1 MAQIVVGA
9 AIPRGPQLK
18 LEPSA
23 WAGIAERDK
32 TNPWLFDLDGNPLTY
47 DDLLRDADPSVL
59 QEITLETW
67 EARYRA
73 GQQALQLVRGAVA
86 RADADVVLVMGD
98 DENELFRD
106 DATRPKL
113 AVYRGATWTWGEE
126 RTSYP
131 VATELTEHVIEHLR
145 AGGYDLHLIDALPE
159 GVPMPH
165 CFGNV
170 YTDLVQAAKPMVP
183 IMVNIH
189 YPVNQT
195 TPVESYRL
203 GQAVRQAVES
213 WGGDERVAVAGIGG
227 LSIGVLRED
236 FDRRLLEILRN
247 RDAEGLAALPYRWIK
262 GPAGEIYNWIGAA
275 GVLEDLQMTVVD
287 YLPAYR
293 SPAGTGCGM
302 AFAVWS

>member
-1 MAQIVVGA
+1 MARITVGA

-23 WAGIAERDK
+23 WAEIAERDK
-32 TNPWLFDLDGNPLTY
+32 SNPWLFDLEGNRLTY
-47 DDLLRDADPSVL
+47 DDLLRNAESSVL

-73 GQQALQLVRGAVA
+73 AQQALQLVRGVVA
-86 RADADVVLVMGD
+86 RADPEIVLVMGD
-98 DENELFRD
+98 DENELFKD

-113 AVYRGATWTWGEE
+113 AVYRGASWPWGED
-126 RTSYP
+126 RTAYP
-131 VATELTEHVIEHLR
+131 VATELTDHVIEHLR
-145 AGGYDLHLIDALPE
+145 GDGYGMHVFDALPDGE
-159 GVPMPH
+159 RMPH
-165 CFGNV
+165 CFGQI
-170 YTDLVQAAKPMVP
+170 YTDLMPAAKPMVP

-195 TPVESYRL
+195 TPIESYRL
-203 GQAVRQAVES
+203 GQAVRTAVES
-213 WGGDERVAVAGIGG
+213 WHGDERVAVAGIGG

-236 FDRRLLEILRN
+236 FDRRLLEILRT
-247 RDAEGLAALPYRWIK
+247 RDVEPLAALPYRWIK
-262 GPAGEIYNWIGAA
+262 GPSGEIYNWIGAA
-275 GVLEDLQMTVVD
+275 GVLEGLQMTVVD